1 MGGGAPIPLANG
13 DTSVPPPTLASLP
26 PAQPGRGDLL
36 ASIKGAGIHQLKKA
50 DPNASANAP
59 SAGGGGRAVP
69 SRIAPLEPQDTG
81 TTTATGTTGS
91 GSGGGDLTSALAAA
105 LLERNK
111 RLGDSDDDEDDDDED
126 WD

>member
-1 MGGGAPIPLANG
+1 M
-13 DTSVPPPTLASLP
+13 
-26 PAQPGRGDLL
+26 L

-50 DPNASANAP
+50 DPNGNANVGP
-59 SAGGGGRAVP
+59 SAGRALP
-69 SRIAPLEPQDTG
+69 TRAAPLEPQDTG
-81 TTTATGTTGS
+81 TTTSGGGS
-91 GSGGGDLTSALAAA
+91 VGGGGGGDLTSALAAA